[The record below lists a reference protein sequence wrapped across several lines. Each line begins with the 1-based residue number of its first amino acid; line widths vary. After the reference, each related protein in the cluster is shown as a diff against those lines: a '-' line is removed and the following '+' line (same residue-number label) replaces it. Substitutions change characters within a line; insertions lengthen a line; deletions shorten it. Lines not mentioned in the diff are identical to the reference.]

1 MTISRQPLQPHL
13 LVVTR
18 LPQPQINI
26 FMSAETRHCIILV
39 ALKCV
44 IKTSHL
50 LLGVIELQQNI
61 YVKCKI
67 SYAINML
74 AR

>member
-1 MTISRQPLQPHL
+1 MTISLQPLQPRL
-13 LVVTR
+13 RVVTR

-50 LLGVIELQQNI
+50 LLGVIEF
-61 YVKCKI
+61 
-67 SYAINML
+67 
-74 AR
+74 

>member
-1 MTISRQPLQPHL
+1 MTISRQPLQPRL
-13 LVVTR
+13 RVVTR

-26 FMSAETRHCIILV
+26 FMSAERRHCITLV

-44 IKTSHL
+44 IKISHL

-61 YVKCKI
+61 YVNCKI